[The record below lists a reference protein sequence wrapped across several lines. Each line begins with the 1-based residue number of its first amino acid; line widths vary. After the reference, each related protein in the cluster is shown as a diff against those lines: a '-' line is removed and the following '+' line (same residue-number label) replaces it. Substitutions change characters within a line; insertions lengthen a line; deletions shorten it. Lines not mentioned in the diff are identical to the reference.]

1 MIKTNIAIL
10 KDLAQKKTIFEI
22 IFEDRIN
29 SNKLNEYIR
38 NLRNLNKDVVSFINR
53 YSIVVDKK
61 KAIRNLK
68 VIHNSDNFRI
78 EEKVIKLKSPDIL
91 LKRYIGEA
99 VSQQLRNRFERLVI
113 TNKGK
118 DWFKAVDYDKKET
131 YGQIQLFKGFR
142 FKNCSFKK
150 SDRNYN

>member
-68 VIHNSDNFRI
+68 VIHNSDNF
-78 EEKVIKLKSPDIL
+78 
-91 LKRYIGEA
+91 
-99 VSQQLRNRFERLVI
+99 
-113 TNKGK
+113 
-118 DWFKAVDYDKKET
+118 
-131 YGQIQLFKGFR
+131 
-142 FKNCSFKK
+142 
-150 SDRNYN
+150 